1 MPRGLP
7 KRGLSSKHRPG
18 RTVWLSFGLCPMP
31 RLLFVPFQPM
41 PHQEDHLLA
50 DTRLVR
56 TGKILFCLA
65 FYMHFLKLIVPIT
78 TQQRMASNV
87 NYISH

>member
-1 MPRGLP
+1 
-7 KRGLSSKHRPG
+7 
-18 RTVWLSFGLCPMP
+18 MP

-41 PHQEDHLLA
+41 PRQEDHLLA
-50 DTRLVR
+50 NTRLVR

-65 FYMHFLKLIVPIT
+65 FYMHFLKFIVCPIT

>member
-7 KRGLSSKHRPG
+7 KRGLASKHRSE
-18 RTVWLSFGLCPMP
+18 RTVRLGFGLRPKP

-41 PHQEDHLLA
+41 PHKEGHLLA

-56 TGKILFCLA
+56 TGKILFCLP
-65 FYMHFLKLIVPIT
+65 FYMYFLKFFVPTT
-78 TQQRMASNV
+78 TQQNGSECK
-87 NYISH
+87 